1 LVDQTLLCE
10 RLLVGWYR
18 RLAHPRSTHI
28 FVPVLAGFTD
38 VTLTAVQDLLGHGS
52 VILTERYARLVRE
65 SVRAAVALL

>member
-1 LVDQTLLCE
+1 
-10 RLLVGWYR
+10 
-18 RLAHPRSTHI
+18 
-28 FVPVLAGFTD
+28 LAGFTD